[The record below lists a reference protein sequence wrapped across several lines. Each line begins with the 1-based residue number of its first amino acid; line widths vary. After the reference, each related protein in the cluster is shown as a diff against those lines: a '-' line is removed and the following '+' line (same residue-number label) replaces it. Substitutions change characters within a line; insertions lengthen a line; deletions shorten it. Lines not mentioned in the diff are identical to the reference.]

1 MDIEEGK
8 LKLRTLPWA
17 EARLSHAAAVAAA
30 NWDRPQVYVKE
41 IKGIWTQDILDAH
54 RERQLESKVL
64 QAFRKEALAVPEPK
78 LEAEAPRPG
87 TAQTVQ
93 SFRSS
98 RGFGGFRPPSR
109 QVTGQQSGP
118 MQNNFMRSSFVGS
131 GNYGWAVQ
139 RLSRAAALAAVHWK
153 NPKAYRAEL
162 CGRKD
167 PEDEREE
174 EIQIRVLGKMGGESL
189 SVSLRESASRRDASH
204 RFEDGWRPQDQ
215 GDIMLTELEPLRE
228 DFAS

>member
-87 TAQTVQ
+87 A
-93 SFRSS
+93 REL
-98 RGFGGFRPPSR
+98 
-109 QVTGQQSGP
+109 GQQSGP

-228 DFAS
+228 ETLPADA

>member
-87 TAQTVQ
+87 PP
-93 SFRSS
+93 RSQGLRWLQAS
-98 RGFGGFRPPSR
+98 LPPGHR
-109 QVTGQQSGP
+109 TQSGP

-228 DFAS
+228 ETLPADA

>member
-1 MDIEEGK
+1 MPPPSRRPIGTDPRSTSRRSRGFGPKISWT
-8 LKLRTLPWA
+8 RTASASSRARCCRPFARRRWRCRSPSWRRRRPA
-17 EARLSHAAAVAAA
+17 RARPEA
-30 NWDRPQVYVKE
+30 
-41 IKGIWTQDILDAH
+41 
-54 RERQLESKVL
+54 
-64 QAFRKEALAVPEPK
+64 
-78 LEAEAPRPG
+78 
-87 TAQTVQ
+87 
-93 SFRSS
+93 